1 MSQFEFLL
9 EGAYILSGEL
19 HQQCGQPKT
28 VASLANGTTGSVAG
42 EHPLGIGQ
50 DYALITDCDPIP
62 DRRQFKE
69 GQTHCSLGSLWRM
82 QKHRMAGHVVFAVR
96 KQERVA
102 RTAGWGRSRGDG
114 KEGL

>member
-28 VASLANGTTGSVAG
+28 VASLANGTNGSVAG

-50 DYALITDCDPIP
+50 DYALITDCDQIP
-62 DRRQFKE
+62 DRRQFKDSLQFRVTME
-69 GQTHCSLGSLWRM
+69 KAEAQDGWAHCICSQKARAGS
-82 QKHRMAGHVVFAVR
+82 KDC
-96 KQERVA
+96 RVGEEQ
-102 RTAGWGRSRGDG
+102 RGW
-114 KEGL
+114 